1 MFCLK
6 FNLIIILV
14 ALSLSF
20 GSGISFAQDSSSSNQ
35 SSINS
40 TSIQNNNT
48 SDISKMGIDNNN
60 NNSEPLQNQIINET
74 SNNINNMSNHLTAKA
89 TNDSVLTKLYKSAI
103 NSIVEIT
110 SFDKTNQSEYKTG
123 TGFMVDINGTL
134 SLITSN
140 NLVTANDTLTVT
152 LSDGDRYDSQIL
164 GYDPVT
170 NLALLS
176 IEKIPEGK
184 IVPLTL
190 ANSSKIQVGQIIATI
205 DSALGFS
212 NLLTTGIVSG
222 VEKSIPTFGENVSSS
237 LTKVPNGIITDLFTH
252 SSGYGGGP
260 ILNTKGELIGMSV
273 QNQSSYNQSISPIS
287 FAIPSNS
294 LNKIIPELHAKGYY
308 LHPWLGVSGT
318 DVTPDIAKVLK
329 LNESKGF
336 LVISVSNQSPAKL
349 AGILGG
355 DNATNVN
362 GRPITLGGDIIL
374 KVDDKEIQSIH
385 DILTYIENEKNVGDN
400 MVITVLRN
408 GILQSINIL
417 LQANPNY
424 IPTLR

>member
-1 MFCLK
+1 MFCIK

-14 ALSLSF
+14 SLSLSF
-20 GSGISFAQDSSSSNQ
+20 GSGISFAQVSNSSNQ

-40 TSIQNNNT
+40 TFIPNNNT
-48 SDISKMGIDNNN
+48 YSITNIGLN
-60 NNSEPLQNQIINET
+60 NNSNTSEPMQNQLINET
-74 SNNINNMSNHLTAKA
+74 SKSMD
-89 TNDSVLTKLYKSAI
+89 DSVFTKLY
-103 NSIVEIT
+103 NSTKDSVVDIA
-110 SFDKTNQSEYKTG
+110 SFDKSNQSDYKTG
-123 TGFMVDINGTL
+123 TGFMADINGTI
-134 SLITSN
+134 SLVTSN
-140 NLVTANDTLTVT
+140 NLVAANDNVTVT
-152 LSDGDRYDSQIL
+152 LSDGDRYDSNLL

-176 IEKIPEGK
+176 IENIPEGK
-184 IVPLTL
+184 IIPLTL
-190 ANSSKIQVGQIIATI
+190 ANSTKLQVGQTIATI

-237 LTKVPNGIITDLFTH
+237 LTKVPNGIITDLITH

-260 ILNTKGELIGMSV
+260 ILNIKGEVIGISV
-273 QNQSSYNQSISPIS
+273 QNQSSDIQRAYPIS

-294 LNKIIPELHAKGYY
+294 LIKIIPELYTKGYY

-329 LNESKGF
+329 LNESRGF

-374 KVDDKEIQSIH
+374 KVDDKEIRSIH

-400 MVITVLRN
+400 MVINVLRN

-424 IPTLR
+424 VSTLR